1 VFRIPILR
9 GREFDQ
15 RDAAGATPVVII
27 SEAFAKRYWPNA
39 DPLGQQILI
48 GKGIMRELA
57 GEVPRQILGIVGDVR
72 DDALN
77 NEPGPAMY
85 VPQAQVPDALNE
97 LNLRISPMAWVIRT
111 ERDPRPLSTLI
122 QEELRQ
128 ASGLPIGN
136 IRTMEEVVS
145 RSTSRERFNMLLMSV
160 FASTALLLAGI
171 GIYGLMA
178 YAVEQRTQEIG
189 IRLAL
194 GAQLSEVQNMV
205 VRQGM
210 VFAAA
215 GVGIGIGAAL
225 WLVRFI
231 QAFLYGVQPWDPAV
245 FIGVPVTLSL
255 IALLAV
261 WIPARRA
268 ARIDPMIALRYE

>member
-1 VFRIPILR
+1 
-9 GREFDQ
+9 
-15 RDAAGATPVVII
+15 
-27 SEAFAKRYWPNA
+27 
-39 DPLGQQILI
+39 
-48 GKGIMRELA
+48 
-57 GEVPRQILGIVGDVR
+57 
-72 DDALN
+72 
-77 NEPGPAMY
+77 
-85 VPQAQVPDALNE
+85 
-97 LNLRISPMAWVIRT
+97 
-111 ERDPRPLSTLI
+111 
-122 QEELRQ
+122 LRQ